1 MNTRSKRSAGGYATA
16 ELAVTLPA
24 LIIIV
29 LMAVWILACVNA
41 QLRCVDGARA
51 AARSAA
57 RGDPAGQVTEAARVR
72 APRGAQVVLTT
83 TGTVV
88 RVVVRAEVKPLGA
101 LVALLPGTPVSATA
115 VAEREQ
121 PGAVAALLPG
131 KLGAVAGLLMAPP
144 RTAAV
149 VPIGPP

>member
-1 MNTRSKRSAGGYATA
+1 MNKRSKRSADGYATA

-24 LIIIV
+24 VVIIV

-57 RGDPAGQVTEAARVR
+57 RGDPAGQVTDAARAR
-72 APRGAQVVLTT
+72 APRGAQVAITT
-83 TGTVV
+83 TGTIV

-101 LVALLPGTPVSATA
+101 LIALLPGAPVSAVA

-121 PGAVAALLPG
+121 PDAAAALLRWLP
-131 KLGAVAGLLMAPP
+131 
-144 RTAAV
+144 
-149 VPIGPP
+149 